1 MIADGVEFE
10 NSGQGKPVGMPANSA
25 LATYLK
31 DHLAGSKAG
40 VFLARRIA
48 AGADDEAER
57 TEMESVAADIQADRQ
72 RLLAL
77 MDSLEVSPSR
87 FKEAA
92 AWVGEKLGALKL
104 NASAPDRRLLQYES
118 MIMGVTGK
126 LELWRALSEGGNG
139 EPGLSNEE
147 LRTLRRRAEDQRSR
161 LENLHG
167 RAASALRD

>member
-40 VFLARRIA
+40 VSLARRIA
-48 AGADDEAER
+48 AGAGDEAER

-87 FKEAA
+87 FKEAG

-126 LELWRALSEGGNG
+126 LELWRALSEGIG
-139 EPGLSNEE
+139 EPGLSTEE
-147 LRTLRRRAEDQRSR
+147 LRNLRRRAEDQRSR

-167 RAASALRD
+167 KAASALRD